1 MITMEATALKR
12 GMSYVTNTEGEQTG
26 VLFDLTN
33 ESVRELVED
42 LFDTL
47 TVIDRQNEPT
57 VPFSE
62 VRAGIKARLEAEKNS
77 AKI

>member
-1 MITMEATALKR
+1 MEATALKK

-62 VRAGIKARLEAEKNS
+62 VRASIKARLEAEKKS

>member
-12 GMSYVTNTEGEQTG
+12 GISYVTNTEGEQTG

-42 LFDTL
+42 LYDTL

-57 VPFSE
+57 VSFSE
-62 VRAGIKARLEAEKNS
+62 VRAGIKARLEAEKRM
-77 AKI
+77 